1 MANEYTFERRVI
13 YTEYE
18 YVTADTENDAWDKV
32 NSGDIEDSETGD
44 FYDYY
49 DDPYLIETR
58 IRDPLVSMITEYGRP
73 VQFELFE
80 NIG

>member
-18 YVTADTENDAWDKV
+18 YVTADSEKEAWKKV
-32 NSGDIEDSETGD
+32 NEGDIEDSETGD

-49 DDPYLIETR
+49 DDPYLIEKV
-58 IRDPLVSMITEYGRP
+58 INDPLVEMVCEYGKP
-73 VQFELFE
+73 EQYELFDY
-80 NIG
+80 NG